1 MTDEKQIEENAPIIL
16 LGYEIYLQDLSKP
29 YMELEKIGYAKTISE
44 AQSCVRL
51 LREALLTANE
61 RKVSAGRN
69 LSNCTI
75 LFRAVLKE

>member
-1 MTDEKQIEENAPIIL
+1 MTDEKKIEENVPVIP

-29 YMELEKIGYAKTISE
+29 YIKLEKLGYAKTITE
-44 AQSCVRL
+44 AQNCVRL
-51 LREALLTANE
+51 LREALFTADE
-61 RKVSAGRN
+61 RKMSVGRN

>member
-1 MTDEKQIEENAPIIL
+1 MNDKENTPAIP

-29 YMELEKIGYAKTISE
+29 YMELEKLGYANTISE
-44 AQSCVRL
+44 AQNCVRL

-61 RKVSAGRN
+61 RKVSVGRN

-75 LFRAVLKE
+75 VFKAILKER